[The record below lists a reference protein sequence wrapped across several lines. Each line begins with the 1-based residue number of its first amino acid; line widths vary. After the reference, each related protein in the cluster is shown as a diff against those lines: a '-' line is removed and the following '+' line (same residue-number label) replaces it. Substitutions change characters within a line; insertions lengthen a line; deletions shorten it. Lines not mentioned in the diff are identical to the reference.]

1 MLPKNYIFQ
10 NCLLKIS
17 FSKKTHFENCYLK
30 KYIYKIALSK
40 NINLIATIYSLSES
54 SEKYQSHQ
62 FLAVSKLTAAKQVW
76 LEFMKIFNFITIRFH
91 FSFQK
96 KFIIER
102 LAMKLLFLS
111 SLTYRHMDRYL
122 KNVVSNSIVHVIKNV
137 NFQVYRVHPDG
148 FIEKTWKLM
157 TNL

>member
-30 KYIYKIALSK
+30 KYIFKIALSK
-40 NINLIATIYSLSES
+40 NINLIATIYSLPES
-54 SEKYQSHQ
+54 SEK
-62 FLAVSKLTAAKQVW
+62 
-76 LEFMKIFNFITIRFH
+76 
-91 FSFQK
+91 
-96 KFIIER
+96 
-102 LAMKLLFLS
+102 
-111 SLTYRHMDRYL
+111 YL

-148 FIEKTWKLM
+148 FIEKT
-157 TNL
+157 